1 MAAKCR
7 AKNPNNCRVHG
18 NPDTSDLKAQA
29 DQAAS
34 AGDLGAYLNAR
45 GELEKTK
52 KVEPERV
59 SLTEDKAFSSKF
71 ETAPLWRK
79 KAVVSARQTTTV
91 ESLKTVL
98 ADGTV
103 ETSRDAVPAGH
114 WIITNPGGE
123 EYAISPEKFEK
134 LYEDTD
140 EEGRFRAKGVIR
152 AYQNPTGHPVTI
164 IAPWGEVQYGDE
176 NCWFA
181 AGTDENMNPT
191 DDRYIIGGQEFKD
204 TYGPEK

>member
-1 MAAKCR
+1 MASKCR
-7 AKNPNNCRVHG
+7 AKDPSTCRTHG
-18 NPDTSDLKAQA
+18 KPENGNLTAQA
-29 DQAAS
+29 NHAAS
-34 AGDLGAYLNAR
+34 TGDIGKYLEAR
-45 GELEKTK
+45 EEMDKTK
-52 KVEPERV
+52 TVEPQRV
-59 SLTEDKAFSSKF
+59 SLTEDEAFSDKF
-71 ETAPLWRK
+71 EAAPLWRK
-79 KAVVSARQTTTV
+79 KAVVSARQTADV

-123 EYAISPEKFEK
+123 EYAITPEKFEK
-134 LYEDTD
+134 LYEGTD
-140 EEGRFRAKGVIR
+140 KEGRFRAKGVIR

-176 NCWFA
+176 NCWLA
-181 AGTDENMNPT
+181 AGTDDSMNPT

-204 TYGPEK
+204 TYGPK